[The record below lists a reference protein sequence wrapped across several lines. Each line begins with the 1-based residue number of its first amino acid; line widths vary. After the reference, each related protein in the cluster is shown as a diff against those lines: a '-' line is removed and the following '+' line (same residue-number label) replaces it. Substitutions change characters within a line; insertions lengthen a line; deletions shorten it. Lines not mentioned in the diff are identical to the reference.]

1 VDLFHGVG
9 RIVPERGHFVKYQ
22 SCELRHSFRWL
33 MVLRLASASGIL
45 SALSIERVMFMPAAQ
60 TKTKAVNLRAQLT
73 DAQAWNLAQFLKRV
87 GFSEFRANAQDEN
100 EAYAMRDA
108 ADIVRRAL
116 ADAGYAPR

>member
-1 VDLFHGVG
+1 MDLFHGVG

-22 SCELRHSFRWL
+22 NCELRHSFRWL
-33 MVLRLASASGIL
+33 IGLRSVRGSGIL
-45 SALSIERVMFMPAAQ
+45 SALSIKRVMFMPAAQ
-60 TKTKAVNLRAQLT
+60 AKTKAVNLRAQLT